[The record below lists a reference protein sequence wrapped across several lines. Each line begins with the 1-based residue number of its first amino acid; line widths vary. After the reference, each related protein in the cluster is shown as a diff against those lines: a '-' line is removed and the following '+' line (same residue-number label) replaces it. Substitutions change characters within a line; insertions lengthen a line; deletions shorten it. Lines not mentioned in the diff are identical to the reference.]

1 MKAGFFATDITPAIG
16 MVMPGGYL
24 RAYHTAVHDP
34 LKVRASVFEDE
45 ATAIALVGLDTLS
58 LQYPR
63 RFRDAIRQEVQ
74 HRCGIPADNILLAAS
89 HTHSGGPL
97 AHYLPQDFDDAPE
110 LVRELA
116 LNYAPIGD
124 PLYHDHV
131 VGQAVTA
138 ICEAWRRRQEAV
150 LSVGVGVEDKVAFNR
165 RFRMRNGRVYTHPGK
180 GNPDIIEPAGPT
192 DPQVGVLGAW
202 DAAGNLLGCVVNFTC
217 HCTTF
222 GGATSADYVHYIERV
237 VQGVYGAGAGVVFLN
252 GACGDVTQVD
262 NQSMREPEFGE
273 KWSRLV
279 GTRVGAEAVK
289 VLATAV
295 PGDLRPLGAATRVL
309 RIPRRKPS
317 RERVEQS
324 RRIVEEGLRS
334 GRLDTPFVFAMQ
346 VLFQDYL
353 ISKEPEAEVEIQAL
367 QVGPAL
373 FVANPAELFCAL
385 GLEIKRRSLFPYT
398 FVVEKA
404 NGCVNYVPAPE
415 AFGPD
420 GGGYETI
427 LISDALEVEAGR
439 KIVEASVELAL
450 QFTPGAVPDHPQVEA
465 PGQPWDYGV
474 LGPDL
479 E

>member
-1 MKAGFFATDITPAIG
+1 MKAGFFATDITPAVG

-24 RAYHTAVHDP
+24 RAYHAAVHDP

-45 ATAIALVGLDTLS
+45 NTAIALVGLDTLS

-63 RFRDAIRQEVQ
+63 RFRDSIRQEVQ
-74 HRCGIPADNILLAAS
+74 RRCRIPAENILLAAS

-97 AHYLPQDFDDAPE
+97 AHYLPQDFDDAPQ

-131 VGQAVTA
+131 VGQTITA
-138 ICEAWRRRQEAV
+138 ICEAWRRRTEAV
-150 LSVGVGVEDKVAFNR
+150 LSVGVGIEDKVAFNR

-192 DPQVGVLGAW
+192 DPEVGVLGAW
-202 DAAGNLLGCVVNFTC
+202 DADGNLLGCVVNFAC

-222 GGATSADYVHYIERV
+222 SGAISADYVYYIERV
-237 VQGVYGAGAGVVFLN
+237 IQGVHGPQAGVVFLN

-262 NQSMREPEFGE
+262 NQSLREPEFGE
-273 KWSRLV
+273 KWSRIV
-279 GTRVGAEAVK
+279 GTRVGAEALK
-289 VLATAV
+289 VLASAV
-295 PGDLRPLGAATRVL
+295 PGDLKPLATATKVL
-309 RIPRRKPS
+309 RIPRRVPS
-317 RERVEQS
+317 RQHVEES
-324 RRIVEEGLRS
+324 RRIAEEGLRT
-334 GRLDTPFVFAMQ
+334 GQLDTAFVFAMQ
-346 VLFQDYL
+346 VLFQEYL

-367 QVGPAL
+367 QVGPAVFL
-373 FVANPAELFCAL
+373 ANPAELFCIL
-385 GLEIKRRSLFPYT
+385 GLEIKRQSPFPYT

-404 NGCVNYVPAPE
+404 NGCVNYVPDPAS
-415 AFGPD
+415 FRPD

-427 LISDALEVEAGR
+427 LISDSLEIGAGE
-439 KIVEASVELAL
+439 KIVQASLELARRL
-450 QFTPGAVPDHPQVEA
+450 TPGTVPQLPQV
-465 PGQPWDYGV
+465 QPTTQAWDYGV
-474 LGPDL
+474 RGPEL